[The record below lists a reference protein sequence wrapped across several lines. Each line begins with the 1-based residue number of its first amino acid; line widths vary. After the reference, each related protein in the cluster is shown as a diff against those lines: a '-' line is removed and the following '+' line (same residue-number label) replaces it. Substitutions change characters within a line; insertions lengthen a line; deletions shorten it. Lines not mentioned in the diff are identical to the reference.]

1 MAIASKKPASAPTL
15 VDSPA
20 PAATPVV
27 TPRQPAGEALADPAA
42 ALGEFQGTLR
52 ASVEKGLA
60 QTRDAYAKAKAAAD
74 ESAAALETSY
84 AAARA
89 GVAAINAKAFDTL
102 RANVE
107 ANFDFLKSSFA
118 AATVADYVEL
128 QGEFARQR
136 IDAAADQAKEIG
148 ALAQKAAIDAVGP
161 LNAQIAKT
169 FSLSL

>member
-1 MAIASKKPASAPTL
+1 MAIAPKKPAVPLALAPVALAPQPIAAPAPVVADSAPSIT
-15 VDSPA
+15 
-20 PAATPVV
+20 
-27 TPRQPAGEALADPAA
+27 
-42 ALGEFQGTLR
+42 EFPGAVR
-52 ASVEKGLA
+52 ASVEKSLEQSRA
-60 QTRDAYAKAKAAAD
+60 AYAKAKAAAD

-161 LNAQIAKT
+161 LKARIAKT
-169 FSLSL
+169 F